1 MFRTM
6 ELHRWSSHH
15 HLEESRSIQLM
26 KVNQLPDFLGQP
38 SWMLLKIKQCKQL
51 VELILD
57 LWYSLS
63 HNPLK
68 RTTKE
73 VHKKSQW
80 QLSTNL
86 DPCDAKDA
94 RHTSTLRSSSFRR
107 AKRQFAIFVCSQTMC
122 RLITPAKLMS
132 MDSDMIETSV
142 LNFFMELTISSLLQ
156 LWLVGQQSCPPLSS

>member
-1 MFRTM
+1 MFKTM
-6 ELHRWSSHH
+6 ELHQWSSHH
-15 HLEESRSIQLM
+15 LLEESRSIQLM

-51 VELILD
+51 AELILD

-63 HNPLK
+63 HNPRK
-68 RTTKE
+68 RITKE

-94 RHTSTLRSSSFRR
+94 RHTSTLHSSSFRR
-107 AKRQFAIFVCSQTMC
+107 ARKQFAIFVCSQTMC
-122 RLITPAKLMS
+122 RLITPAKLMN
-132 MDSDMIETSV
+132 MDSDMIETSD
-142 LNFFMELTISSLLQ
+142 LSFFMELTILSLLQ
-156 LWLVGQQSCPPLSS
+156 LWRVGQQSSLPLFS